1 MLRVE
6 GVTVHFGGIR
16 ALDDVGLDVEPG
28 AVTGI
33 IGPNGAGKTTLFDV
47 LTGLLRPSRGRI
59 SLDGRDVTSASP
71 HRRARLGIARTF
83 QRLELF
89 GSLSVFENVLLA
101 AEVGRRSGRAG
112 PARRVAG
119 ELVERFGLGSWAG
132 VPADVLPAGTAR
144 LLEVARALATRPRL
158 LLLDEPGTG
167 LDRTER
173 AAFADLL
180 AEVPGDGTGVI
191 LIEHDMVLVMRS
203 CQRLHVLD
211 HGRLIASGS
220 PAQIQANL
228 RVRRAYL
235 GLAPSPD
242 DSEGQHEQREG

>member
-101 AEVGRRSGRAG
+101 AEVARRGRAG

-119 ELVERFGLGSWAG
+119 ELVERFGLGLWAG

-180 AEVPGDGTGVI
+180 ADVPGDGTGVI

>member
-101 AEVGRRSGRAG
+101 AEVARRGRAG

-211 HGRLIASGS
+211 HGQLIASGS

>member
-6 GVTVHFGGIR
+6 GVTVHFGGVR

-59 SLDGRDVTSASP
+59 RLEGRDVTSASP

-89 GSLSVFENVLLA
+89 GSLTVFENVLLA
-101 AEVGRRSGRAG
+101 AEVSQRSGRAG
-112 PARRVAG
+112 EARRFAG
-119 ELVERFGLGSWAG
+119 EVVERFGLGVLAG

-158 LLLDEPGTG
+158 LLLDEPGAG
-167 LDRTER
+167 LDPTER
-173 AAFADLL
+173 ATFADLL
-180 AEVPGDGTGVI
+180 DGVPGDGTGVV
-191 LIEHDMVLVMRS
+191 LVEHDMVLVMRS

-211 HGRLIASGS
+211 HGQLIASGS
-220 PAQIQANL
+220 PVQIQADP

-235 GLAPSPD
+235 GPTPSPGG
-242 DSEGQHEQREG
+242 SEGQHEREE

>member
-101 AEVGRRSGRAG
+101 AEVARRGRAG

-119 ELVERFGLGSWAG
+119 ELVERFGLGLWAG

-167 LDRTER
+167 LDRMER

>member
-101 AEVGRRSGRAG
+101 AEVARRGRAG

-180 AEVPGDGTGVI
+180 ADVPGDGTGVI

>member
-101 AEVGRRSGRAG
+101 AEVARRGRAG